1 MPAKDDVQ
9 LPVVSLDILQ
19 MHLAMGDSLDIYADF
34 NEQELLVSLPGTGA
48 PQLSSALGLLMWAF
62 VAGPSEVAQLF
73 PRCACVTGSAW
84 AAGVD
89 PSNAPINPL
98 TRP

>member
-1 MPAKDDVQ
+1 VPAKDDVQ

-48 PQLSSALGLLMWAF
+48 PQLSSALGLLMCAF
-62 VAGPSEVAQLF
+62 VAEPSEAAQML
-73 PRCACVTGSAW
+73 PRCALVVGRGC
-84 AAGVD
+84 
-89 PSNAPINPL
+89 
-98 TRP
+98 